1 MKMIQ
6 KIYTASLALE
16 DKVYALRKRRA
27 GGFFAD
33 LQKKNI
39 EAIDFCES
47 HPGLL
52 NDAFAK
58 SLLELSSVRPSLLT
72 DQLKQLIRIPRSKQ

>member
-1 MKMIQ
+1 M
-6 KIYTASLALE
+6 
-16 DKVYALRKRRA
+16 RKRRA
-27 GGFFAD
+27 GGFVAD

-47 HPGLL
+47 QTGLL
-52 NDAFAK
+52 NDAFTK

-72 DQLKQLIRIPRSKQ
+72 DQLKQLIRIPHSKQ